1 MIKLDIL
8 AFGAHPDDVE
18 LGAGGTI
25 AMEVANGKKVGI
37 IDLTRGELGS
47 RGNADIRDKEAI
59 ESARILGVE
68 MRMNLGFRDGFFMD
82 NEVNQLE
89 VIKWI
94 RYFKP
99 KIVLCNVVS
108 DRHPDHA
115 KGSKLVSTACFLSG
129 LRKIETHYEGIEQQ
143 EWRPKVVYHYIQDH
157 YHKPDFVVDVEKFL
171 DKKLSAIGAFK
182 SQFYSNDQDQSEPQ
196 TLISTK
202 EFMDFVLARGL
213 DIGRPINSK
222 FAEGFLVERTIGV
235 NSLSDIR

>member
-25 AMEVANGKKVGI
+25 ALEVANGKKVGI

-68 MRMNLGFRDGFFMD
+68 MRLNLGLRDGFFLD

-99 KIVLCNVVS
+99 EVVLCNVVS

-143 EWRPKVVYHYIQDH
+143 EWRPKAVYHYIQDH
-157 YHKPDFVVDVEKFL
+157 YHKPDFVVDVEKFV
-171 DKKLSAIGAFK
+171 DQKLSAISAFK
-182 SQFYSNDQDQSEPQ
+182 SQFYTLDQDQNEPQ

-202 EFMDFVLARGL
+202 AFMDFVEARGF
-213 DIGRPINSK
+213 DFGRPINSR
-222 FAEGFLVERTIGV
+222 FGEGFLIERSIGV
-235 NSLSDIR
+235 DSIFDIK

>member
-25 AMEVANGKKVGI
+25 ASEVANGKKVGI

-47 RGNADIRDKEAI
+47 RGNADTRDKEAI

-68 MRMNLGFRDGFFMD
+68 IRLNLGLRDGFFLD

-89 VIKWI
+89 LIKWI
-94 RYFKP
+94 RYFQP
-99 KIVLCNVVS
+99 EVVLCNAVS
-108 DRHPDHA
+108 DRHTDHA

-143 EWRPKVVYHYIQDH
+143 EWRPNAVYHYIQDY

-171 DKKLSAIGAFK
+171 DQKLSAIGAFK
-182 SQFYSNDQDQSEPQ
+182 SQFYSMNQDHNEPQ

-202 EFMDFVLARGL
+202 EFMDFVLARGSEF
-213 DIGRPINSK
+213 GRPINTR
-222 FAEGFLVERTIGV
+222 FGEGFLIERLIGV
-235 NSLSDIR
+235 NSLFDIK

>member
-25 AMEVANGKKVGI
+25 ALEVANSKKVGI

-47 RGNADIRDKEAI
+47 RGSADIRDKEAI

-68 MRMNLGFRDGFFMD
+68 MRLNLGLRDGFFLD

-89 VIKWI
+89 IIKWI

-99 KIVLCNVVS
+99 EVVLCNAVS
-108 DRHPDHA
+108 DRHTDHGKA
-115 KGSKLVSTACFLSG
+115 SKLVSTACFLSG
-129 LRKIETHYEGIEQQ
+129 LRKIETHYEGILQQ
-143 EWRPKVVYHYIQDH
+143 EWRPKAVYHYIQDH
-157 YHKPDFVVDVEKFL
+157 YHKPDFVVDVENHL
-171 DKKLSAIGAFK
+171 DQKLSAIGAFK
-182 SQFYSNDQDQSEPQ
+182 SQFYSLDQDQNEPQ

-202 EFMDFVLARGL
+202 EFMDFVMARGL
-213 DIGRPINSK
+213 DFGRPINSR
-222 FAEGFLVERTIGV
+222 FGEGFLIERSIGV
-235 NSLSDIR
+235 NSLFDIK

>member
-68 MRMNLGFRDGFFMD
+68 MRMNLGLRDGFFLD

-99 KIVLCNVVS
+99 EVVLCNVIN
-108 DRHPDHA
+108 DRHTDHGKA
-115 KGSKLVSTACFLSG
+115 SKLVSTACFLAG
-129 LRKIETHYEGIEQQ
+129 LRKIETVHDGIAQN
-143 EWRPKVVYHYIQDH
+143 EWRPNAIYHYIQDY
-157 YHKPDFVVDVEKFL
+157 YHKPDFVVNVEKFL
-171 DKKLSAIGAFK
+171 DIKLSAVAAFK
-182 SQFYSNDQDQSEPQ
+182 SQFYSLDQDQNEPQ

-202 EFMDFVLARGL
+202 EFMDFVMARGL
-213 DIGRPINSK
+213 DFGRPINSK
-222 FAEGFLVERTIGV
+222 FGEGFLVERLVGV
-235 NSLSDIR
+235 NSIFDLR